1 MSIEPV
7 LDFIRERFS
16 PVEGQLLLHSL
27 QQDPLVWQ
35 FIREEE
41 STLAFQVAETG
52 AKDFSPGTGCMA
64 HPGKDVSLSMNFI
77 TVNRPCQKNYAQY
90 NQSA

>member
-7 LDFIRERFS
+7 LDLIRERFS
-16 PVEGQLLLHSL
+16 PIEGQLLLHSL

-52 AKDFSPGTGCMA
+52 AKDRC
-64 HPGKDVSLSMNFI
+64 V
-77 TVNRPCQKNYAQY
+77 
-90 NQSA
+90 